1 MISDMEQLL
10 YQYNPHWANSEIKN
24 GYIERPLVFSTLV
37 DQLSNKHIIFLSG
50 LRRIGK
56 TTIMRMMIQ
65 HLLKSEKVEP
75 HKVFYVSLDNYL
87 LRDSNLFDIINEYR
101 KIHDIKYDEFTYFFL
116 DEVTYLKDYEQQLKN
131 LYDLNNCKIFA
142 SSSNASVLKSS
153 KAYLTGRSRLIEIP
167 PLDYNDYLL
176 FKNIKIQHADFH
188 FHEKYFLE
196 FLKTGGI
203 PEYILS
209 DDVAYIQDLIDD
221 IIYKD
226 IIARHQ
232 LKNPKLLQDFFLLLM
247 ERAGKQFS
255 ITKMAKILAISTET
269 AKRYLEY
276 FADTYLI
283 YLVERHGKTNER
295 ILSPKKIYAADLGIR
310 NLYTGFR
317 DIGALF
323 ENYVYLKIRHL
334 KPEYLYENKTEIDFI
349 TNEFLIEAKYK
360 NAEMSPKQEQL
371 FNSITDRE
379 KIIVRDHF
387 DLKLFDKFQ

>member
-1 MISDMEQLL
+1 MEQLF
-10 YQYNPHWANSEIKN
+10 YQYNPHWTSSEVKN
-24 GYIERPLVFSTLV
+24 GYIERPEVFNTLLS
-37 DQLSNKHIIFLSG
+37 QLSNKHIIFLSG

-56 TTIMRMMIQ
+56 TTLMRMMIY
-65 HLLKSEKVEP
+65 HLQKTENIQPQKM
-75 HKVFYVSLDNYL
+75 FYISLDNYL
-87 LRDSNLFDIINEYR
+87 LRESNLFDIINEYR

-142 SSSNASVLKSS
+142 SSSNASILKSS
-153 KAYLTGRSRLIEIP
+153 KAFLTGRSRLIEIP
-167 PLDYNDYLL
+167 PLDYEEYLQ
-176 FKNIKIQHADFH
+176 FKNIEIQQADFH

-196 FLKTGGI
+196 FLKSGGI
-203 PEYILS
+203 PEYVLS
-209 DDVAYIQDLIDD
+209 GDIAYLQDLVDD

-255 ITKMAKILAISTET
+255 ITKMAKILEISTET

-283 YLVERHGKTNER
+283 HLVERHGKTNER
-295 ILSPKKIYAADLGIR
+295 ILSPKKIYAADIGIR
-310 NLYTGFR
+310 NFYTGFR
-317 DIGALF
+317 DIGSIF

-334 KPEYLYENKTEIDFI
+334 HPEYLYENRTELDFI
-349 TNEFLIEAKYK
+349 TKDYLIEAKFK
-360 NAEMSPKQEQL
+360 NAEMSPKQEAL
-371 FNSITDRE
+371 FNSISDR
-379 KIIVRDHF
+379 KKLIVRDHF
-387 DLKLFDKFQ
+387 DIKQIEQD